1 MSCLVQNAEKALSC
15 EVKTFKVSMAKC
27 SIVCGDLGGRIIE
40 IPASDISGFYLKH
53 FVTYAGI
60 SPPFQSEAYYCCH
73 SKYFVYV
80 QDGTLSMGLG

>member
-60 SPPFQSEAYYCCH
+60 FPLFSA
-73 SKYFVYV
+73 
-80 QDGTLSMGLG
+80 